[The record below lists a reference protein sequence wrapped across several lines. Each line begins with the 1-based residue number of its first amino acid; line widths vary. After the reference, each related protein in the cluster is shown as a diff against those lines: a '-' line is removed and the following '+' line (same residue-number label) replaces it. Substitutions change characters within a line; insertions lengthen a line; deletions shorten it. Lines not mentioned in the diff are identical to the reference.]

1 MPSYKYALVITGTI
15 DAPHDVNA
23 KQQVLMG
30 VTLSARMLQFPYDVA
45 IQMQEAPDLEPV
57 VDPLT
62 EEPTPIKPEVT
73 EPRPKRGKR
82 GSS

>member
-1 MPSYKYALVITGTI
+1 MPNYKYALVITGVI
-15 DAPHDVNA
+15 DAPHDMNA

-45 IQMQEAPDLEPV
+45 IQMQEEEAVPEPV
-57 VDPLT
+57 VDPLD
-62 EEPTPIKPEVT
+62 EEPTPIKT
-73 EPRPKRGKR
+73 RPKRGKR